1 MSTSLGKSIFEIHLH
16 KVEKLF
22 KEASKQANPALWLF
36 LHDLRTP
43 MFMLEA
49 VARVYEKVYDSKDF
63 AKRKEQFKQLEDTL
77 GSIDYY
83 YFFSKEL
90 SQNKKIKSEIIDYL
104 NAQTNAKLKELNK
117 ILKEENWLNGKRLKK
132 NKENLDKT
140 EWMTQEEEIEAIRE
154 VYVKSIVKLE
164 EFIEETTF
172 TFDHV
177 ETDVHELRRRLRWL
191 SIYPQ
196 ALQGVFQYSPSTSK
210 PSEKL
215 KKYMTANIVKS
226 PYNVL
231 PNTLKVEKPILLE
244 KNYFLALS
252 WTISELGILKDE
264 GLRVLAVKEAIQN
277 ISMLKDDKAF
287 VEAYK
292 VLGKTQ
298 MSIETILA
306 KAQSISKSFF
316 NEKNLDHL
324 LAK

>member
-1 MSTSLGKSIFEIHLH
+1 M
-16 KVEKLF
+16 
-22 KEASKQANPALWLF
+22 
-36 LHDLRTP
+36 
-43 MFMLEA
+43 
-49 VARVYEKVYDSKDF
+49 
-63 AKRKEQFKQLEDTL
+63 
-77 GSIDYY
+77 
-83 YFFSKEL
+83 
-90 SQNKKIKSEIIDYL
+90 
-104 NAQTNAKLKELNK
+104 
-117 ILKEENWLNGKRLKK
+117 
-132 NKENLDKT
+132 
-140 EWMTQEEEIEAIRE
+140 
-154 VYVKSIVKLE
+154 
-164 EFIEETTF
+164 
-172 TFDHV
+172 
-177 ETDVHELRRRLRWL
+177 RWL

-306 KAQSISKSFF
+306 KAQSIAKSFF

>member
-132 NKENLDKT
+132 NKENLDKS
-140 EWMTQEEEIEAIRE
+140 EWMTQEEEIEAIR
-154 VYVKSIVKLE
+154 
-164 EFIEETTF
+164 
-172 TFDHV
+172 
-177 ETDVHELRRRLRWL
+177 
-191 SIYPQ
+191 
-196 ALQGVFQYSPSTSK
+196 
-210 PSEKL
+210 
-215 KKYMTANIVKS
+215 
-226 PYNVL
+226 
-231 PNTLKVEKPILLE
+231 
-244 KNYFLALS
+244 
-252 WTISELGILKDE
+252 
-264 GLRVLAVKEAIQN
+264 AV
-277 ISMLKDDKAF
+277 
-287 VEAYK
+287 
-292 VLGKTQ
+292 
-298 MSIETILA
+298 
-306 KAQSISKSFF
+306 
-316 NEKNLDHL
+316 
-324 LAK
+324 